1 MNKAK
6 LEMEFIDEA
15 NKKFVISI
23 DQPRADI
30 TPEEVGTAMNTIVA
44 NNVFTSAMM
53 NLVAPKEA
61 RIVNTTIN
69 TLEI

>member
-1 MNKAK
+1 MNKTK
-6 LEMEFIDEA
+6 LEMEFLDEA

-30 TPEEVGTAMNTIVA
+30 TPEEVGIAMNAIVA
-44 NNVFTSAMM
+44 HNVFTSAMM
-53 NLVAPKEA
+53 DLVSPNEA
-61 RIVNTTIN
+61 RVVTTNIN